1 MACHHVCHI
10 FSKTKRA
17 VRFVY
22 RGAYGA
28 IVTFCV
34 GSTFV
39 NVFGFP
45 ASVAG
50 ASMRPTLNDPANRAS
65 IFSISEN
72 NLLGSWLGLDVDWV
86 FVNCWAARGLDV
98 QRGEIVIFTSP
109 KGKFVA

>member
-1 MACHHVCHI
+1 MRVLI

-22 RGAYGA
+22 RGAYSA
-28 IVTFCV
+28 ILTFCV

-39 NVFGFP
+39 NVIGFP

-50 ASMRPTLNDPANRAS
+50 ASMRPTLNHPVNRSS

-72 NLLGSWLGLDVDWV
+72 KLGTWLGLDVDWV

-109 KGKFVA
+109 KGKVVP